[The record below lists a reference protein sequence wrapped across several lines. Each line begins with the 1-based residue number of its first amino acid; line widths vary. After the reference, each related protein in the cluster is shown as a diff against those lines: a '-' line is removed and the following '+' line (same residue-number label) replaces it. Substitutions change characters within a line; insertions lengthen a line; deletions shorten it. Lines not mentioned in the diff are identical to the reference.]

1 MVVVGRLTE
10 EPRSPPAT
18 SLLMMLL
25 KNREVA
31 SQNGQVRTGRSE
43 QVGQNRQVRTGRSE
57 KRGQNRQVRTDRSE

>member
-43 QVGQNRQVRTGRSE
+43 QAGQKREVRTGRLE
-57 KRGQNRQVRTDRSE
+57 QAG